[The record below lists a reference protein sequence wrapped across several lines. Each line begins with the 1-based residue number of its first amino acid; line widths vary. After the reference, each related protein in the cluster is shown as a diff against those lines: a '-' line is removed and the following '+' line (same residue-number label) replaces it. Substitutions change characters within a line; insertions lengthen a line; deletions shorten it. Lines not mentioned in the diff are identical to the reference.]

1 MATKTWIQLFGA
13 NATYGSDGGG
23 VFVKFYVD
31 GMATTTG
38 ITPANINNAN
48 AAEKCV
54 ATLVKFWASL
64 TYDETNNV
72 TVAQGFPVDQVL
84 QTAQRNNTA
93 KWVKGYDINLYASA
107 PTAPTTIDP
116 DDV

>member
-1 MATKTWIQLFGA
+1 MATKTWLQLFGISV
-13 NATYGSDGGG
+13 TYGSDAGGI
-23 VFVKFYVD
+23 FVKFYVND
-31 GMATTTG
+31 MVSATG
-38 ITPANINNAN
+38 VTPANINNAN

-54 ATLVKFWASL
+54 ATLIKFWSSL
-64 TYDETNNV
+64 TYDETNNI

-84 QTAQRNNTA
+84 QTAQRNGSA
-93 KWVKGYDINLYASA
+93 KWVKGYDVNLYASA